1 MRCKLE
7 AGDDTRQVPTMMRL
21 SLCVPVTGSHPNI
34 IGDTVIGLGSDS
46 CLRIITVTTGQDTA
60 VEPTT
65 SMTAETAVQ

>member
-1 MRCKLE
+1 
-7 AGDDTRQVPTMMRL
+7 MMRL

-60 VEPTT
+60 VEATT
-65 SMTAETAVQ
+65 SMAAETAVQ